1 MTSISIP
8 LQQTPKGLSTNNKLK
23 ESIDA
28 VVKLIVTTERFS
40 TPADPQ
46 FGFVFNNLRFE
57 MFNENE
63 GVVYDSGD
71 TASMMNFQN
80 IYDKKIS
87 GSSKSINTFAA
98 ELKLAIEE
106 YEKRLENIA
115 VSMTY
120 IREERQ
126 IYITV
131 KGVLAETKE
140 DYVYNQIIKVWNG

>member
-1 MTSISIP
+1 MTNISIP
-8 LQQTPKGLSTNNKLK
+8 LLLTPKGLQREDGLK
-23 ESIDA
+23 RSIDA
-28 VVKLIVTTERFS
+28 NLYLIITTERFS

-63 GVVYDSGD
+63 GVVFDSGD
-71 TASMMNFQN
+71 TESMSNLQGA
-80 IYDKKIS
+80 YDNKIS
-87 GSSKSINTFAA
+87 GSSKSVNTFAA
-98 ELKLAIEE
+98 ELKAAITKYEE
-106 YEKRLENIA
+106 RLEKIS

-131 KGVLAETKE
+131 KGIIVSTKE
-140 DYVYNQIIKVWNG
+140 DYIYDQIIRVWN

>member
-1 MTSISIP
+1 MNISIP
-8 LQQTPKGLSTNNKLK
+8 LQLTAKGLQRDEDLK
-23 ESIDA
+23 RSIDA
-28 VVKLIVTTERFS
+28 NVYLIITTERFS

-63 GVVYDSGD
+63 GVVFDSGD
-71 TASMMNFQN
+71 TDTMSN
-80 IYDKKIS
+80 IQGAYDKKIS

-98 ELKLAIEE
+98 ELKTAITK
-106 YEKRLENIA
+106 YENRLERIS

-120 IREERQ
+120 IREERL

-131 KGVLAETKE
+131 KGVIVSTKE
-140 DYVYNQIIKVWNG
+140 DYIYDQTIKVWN

>member
-1 MTSISIP
+1 MTSIRIP
-8 LQQTPKGLSTNNKLK
+8 LQLTRKGLGVNDKQK
-23 ESIDA
+23 EAIDA
-28 VVKLIVTTERFS
+28 VIYLIITTERFS
-40 TPADPQ
+40 TPADPG

-71 TASMMNFQN
+71 TDYMDGLQG

-87 GSSKSINTFAA
+87 GSSKSINTFAS
-98 ELKLAIEE
+98 ELKESILK
-106 YEKRLENIA
+106 YERRLEDVS

-126 IYITV
+126 IYITI
-131 KGVLAETKE
+131 KGVIVSTKE
-140 DYVYNQIIKVWNG
+140 NYVYKQTIRVWN

>member
-1 MTSISIP
+1 MTNISIP
-8 LQQTPKGLSTNNKLK
+8 LLLTPKGLQREDGLK
-23 ESIDA
+23 GSIDA
-28 VVKLIVTTERFS
+28 NMYLIITTERFS

-63 GVVYDSGD
+63 GVVFDSGD
-71 TASMMNFQN
+71 TESMSNLQGA
-80 IYDKKIS
+80 YDKKIS
-87 GSSKSINTFAA
+87 GSSKSVNTFAA
-98 ELKLAIEE
+98 ELKAAITKYEE
-106 YEKRLENIA
+106 RLEKIS

-131 KGVLAETKE
+131 KGIIVSTKE
-140 DYVYNQIIKVWNG
+140 DYIYDQIIKVWN

>member
-8 LQQTPKGLSTNNKLK
+8 LQLTSKGLQCEEGLK
-23 ESIDA
+23 SSIDA
-28 VVKLIVTTERFS
+28 NLYLLITTERFS

-63 GVVYDSGD
+63 GVVFDSGD
-71 TASMMNFQN
+71 TESMNN
-80 IYDKKIS
+80 IQGAYDKKIS
-87 GSSKSINTFAA
+87 GSSKSVNTFAS
-98 ELKLAIEE
+98 ELKAVISKYEE
-106 YEKRLENIA
+106 RLENIS

-120 IREERQ
+120 IREERL

-131 KGVLAETKE
+131 KGTIASTKE
-140 DYVYNQIIKVWNG
+140 DYVYEQTIRVWN

>member
-8 LQQTPKGLSTNNKLK
+8 LQLTNKGLGRFDK
-23 ESIDA
+23 EKDSIDA
-28 VVKLIVTTERFS
+28 VIHLIITTERFS

-71 TASMMNFQN
+71 TDTMNNIQN

-98 ELKLAIEE
+98 ELKTSIEK
-106 YEKRLENIA
+106 YEKRLMDIA

-131 KGVLAETKE
+131 KGTIVDTKE
-140 DYVYNQIIKVWNG
+140 DYSYNQTIRIWN

>member
-1 MTSISIP
+1 MISIRIP
-8 LQQTPKGLSTNNKLK
+8 LQLKQRGLSRFEKQKL
-23 ESIDA
+23 SIDA
-28 VVKLIVTTERFS
+28 VIRLIITTERFS
-40 TPADPQ
+40 TPVDPN

-57 MFNENE
+57 IFNENE

-71 TASMMNFQN
+71 TDTMNNIQN

-98 ELKLAIEE
+98 ELKKAIEE
-106 YEKRLENIA
+106 YETRLENIA

-131 KGVLAETKE
+131 KAIIVDTKE
-140 DYVYNQIIKVWNG
+140 EYIYNQTIKVWN

>member
-1 MTSISIP
+1 MTSIRIP
-8 LQQTPKGLSTNNKLK
+8 LQLTRKGLGVNDKQK
-23 ESIDA
+23 EAIDA
-28 VVKLIVTTERFS
+28 VIYLIITTERFS
-40 TPADPQ
+40 TPADPG

-71 TASMMNFQN
+71 TDYMSNIQN

-98 ELKLAIEE
+98 ELKSAIEK
-106 YEKRLENIA
+106 YETRLENIA

-131 KGVLAETKE
+131 KGIIADTKD
-140 DYVYNQIIKVWNG
+140 DYIYNQTIRVWN

>member
-1 MTSISIP
+1 MTSIDIP
-8 LQQTPKGLSTNNKLK
+8 LQLTPKGLRREDDPKR
-23 ESIDA
+23 SIDA
-28 VVKLIVTTERFS
+28 SISLIISTERFS
-40 TPADPQ
+40 TPTDPQ

-63 GVVYDSGD
+63 GVIFDSGD
-71 TASMMNFQN
+71 TDTMNYVQG

-98 ELKLAIEE
+98 ELKTAIMK
-106 YEKRLENIA
+106 YEHRLDDIS

-120 IREERQ
+120 IREERK

-131 KGVLAETKE
+131 KGMIASSKE
-140 DYVYNQIIKVWNG
+140 DYVFNKVIKVWN

>member
-1 MTSISIP
+1 MTNISIP
-8 LQQTPKGLSTNNKLK
+8 LLLTPKGLQREDGLK
-23 ESIDA
+23 RSIDA
-28 VVKLIVTTERFS
+28 NLYLIITTERFS

-63 GVVYDSGD
+63 GVVFDSGD
-71 TASMMNFQN
+71 TESMSNLQGA
-80 IYDKKIS
+80 YDKKIS
-87 GSSKSINTFAA
+87 GSSKSVNTFAA
-98 ELKLAIEE
+98 ELKAAITKYEE
-106 YEKRLENIA
+106 RLEKIS

-131 KGVLAETKE
+131 KGIIVSSKE
-140 DYVYNQIIKVWNG
+140 DYIYDQIIKVWN

>member
-1 MTSISIP
+1 MTNISIP
-8 LQQTPKGLSTNNKLK
+8 LQLTPKGLRREERLK
-23 ESIDA
+23 RSIDA
-28 VVKLIVTTERFS
+28 NMYLIITTERFS

-63 GVVYDSGD
+63 GVVFDSGD
-71 TASMMNFQN
+71 TDTMSN
-80 IYDKKIS
+80 IQGAYDKKIS

-98 ELKLAIEE
+98 ELKTAITK
-106 YEKRLENIA
+106 YENRLEKIS

-120 IREERQ
+120 IREERM

-131 KGVLAETKE
+131 KGFIVSTKE
-140 DYVYNQIIKVWNG
+140 EYVYDQTIKVWN

>member
-1 MTSISIP
+1 MTSISLP
-8 LQQTPKGLSTNNKLK
+8 LRVDAKGLSREEKLK
-23 ESIDA
+23 KSLNAAIS
-28 VVKLIVTTERFS
+28 LILSTPRFS
-40 TPADPQ
+40 TPADPE

-63 GVVYDSGD
+63 GVVFDSGD
-71 TASMMNFQN
+71 TDSMDGIQG

-98 ELKLAIEE
+98 ELKEAVVK
-106 YEKRLENIA
+106 YEKRLEDIT

-120 IREERQ
+120 IREERL

-131 KGVLAETKE
+131 KGTIISTKE
-140 DYVYNQIIKVWNG
+140 NYVFKHVIRVWN

>member
-1 MTSISIP
+1 MTSISLP
-8 LQQTPKGLSTNNKLK
+8 LQVGSRGLTREEKLKKSLDASISLILSTPL
-23 ESIDA
+23 
-28 VVKLIVTTERFS
+28 FS

-71 TASMMNFQN
+71 TDYMDGLQG

-87 GSSKSINTFAA
+87 GSSKSINTFAS
-98 ELKLAIEE
+98 ELKESILK
-106 YEKRLENIA
+106 YERRLEDVS

-126 IYITV
+126 IYITI
-131 KGVLAETKE
+131 KGVIVSTKE
-140 DYVYNQIIKVWNG
+140 NYVYKQTIRVWN

>member
-8 LQQTPKGLSTNNKLK
+8 LQLTPKGIQRDDNQKR
-23 ESIDA
+23 SIDA
-28 VVKLIVTTERFS
+28 AINLIITTERFG

-46 FGFVFNNLRFE
+46 YGFVFNNLRFE

-63 GVVYDSGD
+63 GVVFDSGD
-71 TASMMNFQN
+71 TNTMNYIQG

-98 ELKLAIEE
+98 ELKAAITK
-106 YEKRLENIA
+106 YEPRLTDISA
-115 VSMTY
+115 SMTY

-131 KGVLAETKE
+131 KGTIVGTGE
-140 DYVYNQIIKVWNG
+140 DYTYNQTVRIWK

>member
-1 MTSISIP
+1 MTSISLP
-8 LQQTPKGLSTNNKLK
+8 LQVGSRGLTREEKLKKSLDASISLILSTPL
-23 ESIDA
+23 
-28 VVKLIVTTERFS
+28 FS

-71 TASMMNFQN
+71 TDYMDGLQG

-87 GSSKSINTFAA
+87 GSSKSINTFAS
-98 ELKLAIEE
+98 ELKESILK
-106 YEKRLENIA
+106 YERRLEDVS

-126 IYITV
+126 IYITI
-131 KGVLAETKE
+131 KGVIISTKE
-140 DYVYNQIIKVWNG
+140 NYVYKQTIRVWN

>member
-1 MTSISIP
+1 MTSISLP
-8 LQQTPKGLSTNNKLK
+8 LNVGPKGLSREEKLK
-23 ESIDA
+23 KSIDSSIS
-28 VVKLIVTTERFS
+28 LILSTAQFS

-71 TASMMNFQN
+71 TDFMNNIQN

-98 ELKLAIEE
+98 ELKSAIEK
-106 YEKRLENIA
+106 YETRLENIA
-115 VSMTY
+115 VAMTY

-131 KGVLAETKE
+131 KGTISDTKE
-140 DYVYNQIIKVWNG
+140 DYVYNQTIRVWN

>member
-1 MTSISIP
+1 MTNISIP
-8 LQQTPKGLSTNNKLK
+8 LLLTPKGLQREDGLK
-23 ESIDA
+23 RSIDA
-28 VVKLIVTTERFS
+28 NLYLIITTERFS

-63 GVVYDSGD
+63 GVVFDSGD
-71 TASMMNFQN
+71 TETMSN
-80 IYDKKIS
+80 IQGAYDKKIS
-87 GSSKSINTFAA
+87 GSSKSINTFAS
-98 ELKLAIEE
+98 ELKTVISKYEE
-106 YEKRLENIA
+106 RLEKVS

-131 KGVLAETKE
+131 KGVIVSTKE
-140 DYVYNQIIKVWNG
+140 DYIYDQIIKVWN

>member
-1 MTSISIP
+1 MY
-8 LQQTPKGLSTNNKLK
+8 
-23 ESIDA
+23 
-28 VVKLIVTTERFS
+28 LIITTERFS

-63 GVVYDSGD
+63 GVVFDSGD
-71 TASMMNFQN
+71 TDTMSN
-80 IYDKKIS
+80 IQGAYDKKIS

-98 ELKLAIEE
+98 ELKSAITKYEE
-106 YEKRLENIA
+106 RLEKIS

-120 IREERQ
+120 IREERM

-131 KGVLAETKE
+131 KGFIVSTKE
-140 DYVYNQIIKVWNG
+140 EYVYDQTIKVWN

>member
-1 MTSISIP
+1 MTSISLP
-8 LQQTPKGLSTNNKLK
+8 LNVGPKGLSREEKLK
-23 ESIDA
+23 KSIDSSIS
-28 VVKLIVTTERFS
+28 LILSTAQFS

-71 TASMMNFQN
+71 TDSMDGLQG

-87 GSSKSINTFAA
+87 GSSKSINTFAS
-98 ELKLAIEE
+98 ELKESVAK
-106 YEKRLENIA
+106 YERRLEDVT

-120 IREERQ
+120 IREERK

-131 KGVLAETKE
+131 KGIIVETE
-140 DYVYNQIIKVWNG
+140 ADYQYTTTLNVWN

>member
-1 MTSISIP
+1 MISIRIP
-8 LQQTPKGLSTNNKLK
+8 LQLKQKGLSRYEKLK
-23 ESIDA
+23 FSVDA
-28 VVKLIVTTERFS
+28 VIHLIITTERFS
-40 TPADPQ
+40 SPADPQ

-63 GVVYDSGD
+63 GVVYDSGV
-71 TASMMNFQN
+71 TNSMSNLQN

-98 ELKLAIEE
+98 ELKEMIEE
-106 YEKRLENIA
+106 YEKRIENIA

-131 KGVLAETKE
+131 KGNFVDTKE
-140 DYVYNQIIKVWNG
+140 DYVYNQTIKVWN

>member
-8 LQQTPKGLSTNNKLK
+8 LNVGPGGLVREERLKKSIDISLGLILSTP
-23 ESIDA
+23 
-28 VVKLIVTTERFS
+28 RFS

-57 MFNENE
+57 MFNETE

-71 TASMMNFQN
+71 TDYMDRLQGV
-80 IYDKKIS
+80 YKKKIS

-98 ELKLAIEE
+98 ELKEAVVK
-106 YEKRLENIA
+106 YESRLEDVA

-120 IREERQ
+120 IREERI

-131 KGVLAETKE
+131 KGVIVSTKE
-140 DYVYNQIIKVWNG
+140 NYVFKQMYKVWN

>member
-8 LQQTPKGLSTNNKLK
+8 LKLTPKGLQREDDQKSA
-23 ESIDA
+23 IDA
-28 VVKLIVTTERFS
+28 AIGLIISTERFS

-46 FGFVFNNLRFE
+46 FGFVFNNLGFE
-57 MFNENE
+57 IFNENE
-63 GVVYDSGD
+63 GVIFDSGD
-71 TASMMNFQN
+71 TDTMNLAQGL
-80 IYDKKIS
+80 YDKKIS

-98 ELKLAIEE
+98 ELKTAIMK
-106 YEKRLENIA
+106 YERRLDDIS

-131 KGVLAETKE
+131 KGVIASSKE
-140 DYVYNQIIKVWNG
+140 DYVYNQVIKIWN

>member
-8 LQQTPKGLSTNNKLK
+8 LQLTDKGLRREDDQKRA
-23 ESIDA
+23 IDEA
-28 VVKLIVTTERFS
+28 IALIIRTERFS
-40 TPADPQ
+40 TPADPV

-63 GVVYDSGD
+63 GVVFDSGD
-71 TASMMNFQN
+71 TNTMNYVQG

-98 ELKLAIEE
+98 ELKTAIMK
-106 YEKRLENIA
+106 YEKRLDDIT

-131 KGVLAETKE
+131 KGIIASSKE
-140 DYVYNQIIKVWNG
+140 DYVFNQIIRVWK

>member
-1 MTSISIP
+1 MISIRIP
-8 LQQTPKGLSTNNKLK
+8 LQLKQRGLSRFEKQKL
-23 ESIDA
+23 SIDA
-28 VVKLIVTTERFS
+28 VIRLIITTERFS
-40 TPADPQ
+40 SPVDPN

-57 MFNENE
+57 IFNETE

-71 TASMMNFQN
+71 TDTMNNIQN
-80 IYDKKIS
+80 LYDKKIS

-98 ELKLAIEE
+98 ELKKAIEE
-106 YEKRLENIA
+106 YETRLENIA

-131 KGVLAETKE
+131 KANIVDTKE
-140 DYVYNQIIKVWNG
+140 EYIYNQTVKVWN